1 MMSEVVVGIDIG
13 GTYTKLGFVGRTG
26 KLFEHQ
32 RILTN
37 KYVAIEDYIID
48 LAETIEAMSAR
59 ANHPPILG
67 IGIGAPNANAYNG
80 TIEAAPNLKWKG
92 IIPLVALLKKYYDL
106 PIVLVNDANAAA
118 LGEMYYGGAK
128 AMQDFIMITLGTG
141 LGGGIIS
148 NGQLIQGYNSF
159 AGEIGHTIVNVNGR
173 RCGCGRKGCLETY
186 VSATGIK
193 RTVYK
198 FLADSLQES
207 ALRAM
212 SFNQLTPKMIGEA
225 AKAKDKIA
233 IKAFEYTGRILGIKL
248 ADSAVYTNPQA
259 IFLFGGLVKAGAYLL
274 KPTIKAFKKNL
285 IPILKEKIAIRVSE
299 LQEQNPAILGSAGLV
314 WDKLSPGNSK

>member
-1 MMSEVVVGIDIG
+1 MALEVAVGIDIG

-26 KLFEHQ
+26 KLFEHEEV
-32 RILTN
+32 LTN
-37 KYVAIEDYIID
+37 KYVDIQDYILD
-48 LAETIEAMSAR
+48 LKETIGVMSAR
-59 ANHPPILG
+59 ANHPTILG

-80 TIEAAPNLKWKG
+80 TIETAPNLRWKG
-92 IIPLVALLKKYYDL
+92 IIPLVARLKKHYDL

-118 LGEMYYGGAK
+118 LGEMYYGGGK
-128 AMQDFIMITLGTG
+128 GMRDFVMITLGTG

-148 NGQLIQGYNSF
+148 NRQLIQGYNSF

-198 FLADSLQES
+198 FLADSLQTS
-207 ALRAM
+207 ALRDM
-212 SFNQLTPKMIGEA
+212 SFNQLTPKMIGA
-225 AKAKDKIA
+225 AAQAQDKIA
-233 IKAFEYTGRILGIKL
+233 IKAFEYTGRILGTKL
-248 ADSAVYTNPQA
+248 ADTAVYTNPQA
-259 IFLFGGLVKAGAYLL
+259 IFLFGGLVKAGAYIL
-274 KPTIKAFKKNL
+274 KPTLKAFKKNL
-285 IPILKEKIAIRVSE
+285 IPILKEKVNIRISE

-314 WDKLSPGNSK
+314 WDKLGERVD